1 MLRLLTYGV
10 PYLLTVTYL
19 LTYLP
24 TYLLTY
30 LPTYLLTYL
39 PFYSLAESVSTGFKL
54 FVVLE

>member
-30 LPTYLLTYL
+30 LLTYL